1 MLMGKKLN
9 KHIKINALTIISIKY
24 NANYQRERRIRGQ
37 CRRRYARSA
46 LHDECAATGAREKGR
61 IIERHTGRK
70 NEAYL

>member
-24 NANYQRERRIRGQ
+24 NTNYQRERRIRGQ

-46 LHDECAATGAREKGR
+46 LHDECAATGAREEGR